1 MENALTKKVNMK
13 TVKEIMTVK
22 IIWHAPIKNV

>member
-1 MENALTKKVNMK
+1 MENALIKKVNMK

-22 IIWHAPIKNV
+22 TIWHAPIRNV